1 MASDITPNGKAYTL
15 SDPDETDNNVRSF
28 YIKVKDC
35 KGTFGYSVTAG
46 LYVDLDKDAELAKEE
61 NNRIAN
67 DGHIINYG
75 FMRMLYDNALQ
86 EYDYAG
92 VSSPQ
97 YCNVT
102 DVDTV
107 TQIGND
113 DENYGNF
120 VRREYAKCYLREVS
134 VMMGSKTSSEP
145 SRMAGSSNT
154 GYNMDVITSG
164 EIFNPDAAGELRK
177 FALYSILPKEFN
189 MSESLFSNSN
199 FISGF
204 AYDTSGLEVDND
216 AFESHV
222 SDIEIKTLSDGR
234 KVIYLEFDFSDRPL
248 ELSKRINVSVNY
260 TTSIGAKVLDA
271 CTDQNFTIE
280 SRTAVLDNGYIV
292 IRKNTTEAGDTN
304 KWNEVRAE
312 PAVTG
317 NNDLLLAGSY
327 HRDFLAR
334 NPSSWQN
341 RAIKAA
347 KRGDSIDYSRDFE
360 VDTAEKI
367 DINAYN
373 ENAGADNS
381 NTVYTYEIGI
391 SLRDIRTEDI
401 VLYDYIEGYSSTETG
416 GSVWHGVPLSV
427 DTTKLC
433 NKGFTTE
440 VYYKIVPDGEDV
452 NEDTVT
458 DNSLTGWTLL
468 NSADNKIWEF
478 PDIAQGTKV
487 AVAIKLNTDSFH
499 DGYYEAPVD
508 KNEYLFA
515 YIKMRSPTPTQSS
528 VDESAYNNCFVKWMP
543 HDETKYNDIV
553 SPSSTVTLRTEI
565 FIIKQDEANTNI
577 TLPGAVF
584 EIYADDMITLVTTV
598 TTDRFGKAQING
610 LVYGERYYY
619 KEVKAPAGYQLDD
632 TMKEL
637 LYSYTASPIPVHVDN
652 HAIAGRVTLQKV
664 DKNNSSITIPE
675 GAHYSFY
682 SREGVLMELYTTNT
696 PGYYSFDDIDSTSTT
711 TTDLVTNN
719 ESKIVISDVPL
730 GVYYFVETMA
740 PDGYILDETPLYA
753 VVDKA
758 LATGVETEY
767 IEISVTHAE
776 EERLFSAELTKVDAE
791 DDSIKLAD
799 AWFNL
804 LMLKPD
810 TTDQWVI
817 CKEYLRTDMYG
828 SLKVTDLVYG
838 TYKFEEILPPEGYE
852 MNQSPYSEEFTIS
865 PNDYGATDSEIV
877 TQITMTNPRKKG
889 SVMLNKVDMET
900 KSPLI
905 GAIMDLYKKG
915 DTIENDVKIG
925 SENYRVDS
933 TGRLVFYP
941 LIDTMDKY
949 IYTGLDWGE
958 YYSMKPPPPQAISV
972 PRRRNAES
980 FLPLLLTQMPPMF
993 PLR

>member
-1 MASDITPNGKAYTL
+1 MYKLRSKSIITRVSALFMTVIMLTGITDISVFNTFAQDMGTNVLNEWEAYAWWSVGDNTRPTEKTDIKDTAGVVEVKLDFQYDVSSCKQRYNPGDIVIKIDGMKMIKRNGMVIGDTIGIDEYGASANDNMDWDVSYDFVTDTFTYVNKNVFYADDSKQGGFDIIWRFNSRDGINNFSKTIHPTFTVCGETINLPALNYTYQSVEDEFNLSIGPIPGSNGVVSGAYYETADKTYIWKPYRVNLTQTYKARGINASRLFVEVELPEEVQTALENGDATSDHLIIRRANSNQNINLQKIVVGDKTVWGFYVVSSKSDDYSTYNYWDYYIGYNKEEFSSKNVKLNAYFERRYNDEKDPELLKSDTNNDYYDDFSDTVNDYQLSYGGYGISFFKDCGYDTQDEGKKLIVNKLYDGVDIAFTLRANTNMKYNAPSSTMGDMPAGAPGAPEAPGAPDGAAGLPSLRSGADNTGLTEDTVYDLVIGDDDLAIALVGGGYRKLSGNEYYFKYVTLPGAGGKKVDIYVSNKVDPTWSDYKLMASDITPNGKAYTL
-15 SDPDETDNNVRSF
+15 SYPDETDNKVRSF

-134 VMMGSKTSSEP
+134 VMMGSKTSWEP
-145 SRMAGSSNT
+145 SRMEGSSNT

-164 EIFNPDAAGELRK
+164 EIVNPDAAGELRK

-260 TTSIGAKVLDA
+260 TTSIDAKVLDA

-401 VLYDYIEGYSSTETG
+401 VLYDYIEGYSSTKTG
-416 GSVWHGVPLSV
+416 GSV
-427 DTTKLC
+427 
-433 NKGFTTE
+433 
-440 VYYKIVPDGEDV
+440 
-452 NEDTVT
+452 
-458 DNSLTGWTLL
+458 
-468 NSADNKIWEF
+468 
-478 PDIAQGTKV
+478 
-487 AVAIKLNTDSFH
+487 
-499 DGYYEAPVD
+499 
-508 KNEYLFA
+508 
-515 YIKMRSPTPTQSS
+515 
-528 VDESAYNNCFVKWMP
+528 
-543 HDETKYNDIV
+543 
-553 SPSSTVTLRTEI
+553 
-565 FIIKQDEANTNI
+565 
-577 TLPGAVF
+577 
-584 EIYADDMITLVTTV
+584 
-598 TTDRFGKAQING
+598 
-610 LVYGERYYY
+610 
-619 KEVKAPAGYQLDD
+619 
-632 TMKEL
+632 
-637 LYSYTASPIPVHVDN
+637 
-652 HAIAGRVTLQKV
+652 
-664 DKNNSSITIPE
+664 
-675 GAHYSFY
+675 
-682 SREGVLMELYTTNT
+682 
-696 PGYYSFDDIDSTSTT
+696 
-711 TTDLVTNN
+711 
-719 ESKIVISDVPL
+719 
-730 GVYYFVETMA
+730 
-740 PDGYILDETPLYA
+740 
-753 VVDKA
+753 
-758 LATGVETEY
+758 
-767 IEISVTHAE
+767 
-776 EERLFSAELTKVDAE
+776 
-791 DDSIKLAD
+791 
-799 AWFNL
+799 
-804 LMLKPD
+804 
-810 TTDQWVI
+810 
-817 CKEYLRTDMYG
+817 
-828 SLKVTDLVYG
+828 
-838 TYKFEEILPPEGYE
+838 
-852 MNQSPYSEEFTIS
+852 
-865 PNDYGATDSEIV
+865 
-877 TQITMTNPRKKG
+877 
-889 SVMLNKVDMET
+889 
-900 KSPLI
+900 
-905 GAIMDLYKKG
+905 
-915 DTIENDVKIG
+915 
-925 SENYRVDS
+925 
-933 TGRLVFYP
+933 
-941 LIDTMDKY
+941 
-949 IYTGLDWGE
+949 
-958 YYSMKPPPPQAISV
+958 
-972 PRRRNAES
+972 
-980 FLPLLLTQMPPMF
+980 
-993 PLR
+993 